1 MFLRF
6 SDRGPADC
14 KVREKPVEFER
25 YSAPPPPPMTG
36 TNSDCRHRAPPATVN
51 HRPTSI
57 SHSLPESALTQPED
71 SHTEPPPSGS
81 RRRPPVPEKHSPP
94 RCPDSQQS
102 FTGSHSEIFN
112 QRSPNCDPNTAFVPS
127 HSPKGDSEHGKG
139 LVDKGQGAVHQL
151 STSNPQPAS
160 SPPASS
166 YRPSGPATMEG
177 QRSPSP
183 QFSPQRLSDKP
194 PVSLQDE
201 DSNR

>member
-1 MFLRF
+1 M
-6 SDRGPADC
+6 
-14 KVREKPVEFER
+14 EFEH
-25 YSAPPPPPMTG
+25 YSAPPPPPMIG
-36 TNSDCRHRAPPATVN
+36 TNPDCRHRAAPATVN

-57 SHSLPESALTQPED
+57 SHSLTESALPHPED
-71 SHTEPPPSGS
+71 NSLAEPPSGP
-81 RRRPPVPEKHSPP
+81 RRKPPALEKPPPP
-94 RCPDSQQS
+94 RCPEVDSHES
-102 FTGSHSEIFN
+102 FTGSQSEIFT
-112 QRSPNCDPNTAFVPS
+112 RCSPNADPNSAFVPTPS
-127 HSPKGDSEHGKG
+127 AKGDSEQAKG
-139 LVDKGQGAVHQL
+139 LVDKGQGAVHHL

-166 YRPSGPATMEG
+166 HRPSELATMEG

>member
-1 MFLRF
+1 M
-6 SDRGPADC
+6 
-14 KVREKPVEFER
+14 EFER

-36 TNSDCRHRAPPATVN
+36 TNSDCRHRAAPATVN

-57 SHSLPESALTQPED
+57 SHSVPESAPPQPED
-71 SHTEPPPSGS
+71 HNHTEPPSGS
-81 RRRPPVPEKHSPP
+81 RRKPPVLEKPPPP
-94 RCPDSQQS
+94 RCPDSLES
-102 FTGSHSEIFN
+102 FASSQSEIFTH
-112 QRSPNCDPNTAFVPS
+112 RSPNSDPNTAFVPS
-127 HSPKGDSEHGKG
+127 HSPKGDSEHSKG

-160 SPPASS
+160 SPPAFS
-166 YRPSGPATMEG
+166 YRPSGPVTMEG

>member
-14 KVREKPVEFER
+14 KVREKPVEFEH

-36 TNSDCRHRAPPATVN
+36 ANPDSRDRAAPATVN
-51 HRPTSI
+51 HRPTFI
-57 SHSLPESALTQPED
+57 SHSVTESVGPQPEG
-71 SHTEPPPSGS
+71 HTETPSGL
-81 RRRPPVPEKHSPP
+81 RRKPPVLENPP
-94 RCPDSQQS
+94 RCPEVD
-102 FTGSHSEIFN
+102 TGSQSEILTHS
-112 QRSPNCDPNTAFVPS
+112 SPNSASAPS
-127 HSPKGDSEHGKG
+127 HAAKGDSEQGKG
-139 LVDKGQGAVHQL
+139 LVDKGQGAVHHL

-166 YRPSGPATMEG
+166 HRHSGPATMER

-194 PVSLQDE
+194 PLSLQDE
-201 DSNR
+201 DTNG